1 MISYRAGAFFG
12 RWASYIIL
20 ATVSVVMIFPFVW
33 MVFTAFKGNQ
43 EVYIYP
49 PTLFPQ
55 EWHWDNFDHVL
66 TTVPFV
72 QFYFNSVFVTT
83 IITVSQVITS
93 ALAAYAFARFEFFGR
108 NFLFLVYLATLVIP
122 DQVTMLPL
130 FLLISKLGWIDTY
143 QALTVPFLANAFAV
157 FFLRQFFASLP
168 RELEDA
174 ARVDGAGRVRILVQ
188 IVMPLA
194 RPALATIT
202 LFIFLAHWDSYLW
215 PLIVTNTTSM
225 RTLPIGLRFFVEES
239 GAQLNYTMAGALMA
253 VIPIILLFFMVQ
265 KRFIEGIAMT
275 GTKG

>member
-49 PTLFPQ
+49 PSLFPQ
-55 EWHWDNFDHVL
+55 EWHWDNFEHVL

-83 IITVSQVITS
+83 IITVSQVVTS

-108 NFLFLVYLATLVIP
+108 NFLFVVYLATLVIP

-130 FLLISKLGWIDTY
+130 FLLISRLGWIDTY

-215 PLIVTNTTSM
+215 PLIVTNTTAM